1 MKKMQKISA
10 TKWKPVH
17 MDGVSVNTN
26 LEGLIG
32 IEECLD
38 YNQHDFSSAKKKK
51 TKRKSTEAN
60 TKALTKKRKVT
71 KQKPQSKKIDA
82 NDKENTDDLVEVR
95 PSKSGFSVG
104 SFVESAVST
113 KKSIVVNNQAETE
126 EIQSTVNNESE
137 TEEIQLEGTETDVGG
152 WQSMGLPKGVL
163 KAISE
168 LKFKDPTT
176 IQAIT
181 LPTAILGRRDILGAA
196 ETGSGK
202 TLAFGLPII
211 TGIMRLKEQL
221 ENGVSDEEDSDES
234 DAESEEEVEEHN
246 ELKKND
252 IGCVKSVPLG
262 LAKAK
267 KPLYA
272 LILTPT
278 RELAVQVKNHLVAV
292 CKYTGIRIGVVVG
305 GMAAVKQERVLN
317 SGPEIVVATPGRFWE
332 LLELGNRHLSQL
344 ENIKFL
350 AIDET
355 DRMIERGHFQE
366 LHQIL
371 ERINFD
377 DKKRQQRQNFVFSA
391 TLTMVHELPKHL
403 LQKKFMHL
411 KKNVQ
416 DMSPE
421 QKLAKIIQML
431 GISDPK
437 VVDITQKSGTSGTL
451 TECRIT
457 CDITEK
463 DYYLYYFLQRHP
475 GRTLIFC
482 NSIGCVRRITTIL
495 TLLNC
500 QALPLHSAMH
510 QRQRLNNLDKFRQNP
525 TALLIATDVAARGL
539 DIPQIS
545 HVLHYQTPR
554 TAESYVHRSGRT
566 ARATLEGLT
575 LLLVEPGELQSYFRL
590 CRTLAKA
597 EDIPLFPIENN
608 FLNAVKE
615 RVNSARDLD
624 RLQLK
629 VKKTNSEVGWLQKAA
644 EEMDMIIDD
653 HIDTTHSSNE
663 SKSAKKA
670 AEFKRK
676 HLQKLLSTPIFPSGF
691 SGKYPLL
698 STKLPTTSS
707 ALNGSLTDMI
717 IDKKSTAIEVM
728 KQAQSDKNFVKWK
741 NPKSCFKPRIKANTG
756 KELTKRKKLKNKA
769 GKGGKKR
776 KGR

>member
-1 MKKMQKISA
+1 MKKMQKITA
-10 TKWKPVH
+10 NKWKPVH
-17 MDGVSVNTN
+17 MDGVSVNVN

-38 YNQHDFSSAKKKK
+38 YNQHELSSQKKKK
-51 TKRKSTEAN
+51 TKRKSTELA
-60 TKALTKKRKVT
+60 TKTITKKRKVM
-71 KQKPQSKKIDA
+71 KQKPQSKKVDA
-82 NDKENTDDLVEVR
+82 NDKENSDNLVEVR
-95 PSKSGFSVG
+95 PSKSGFAAG
-104 SFVESAVST
+104 SFKESAVST
-113 KKSIVVNNQAETE
+113 KKIVVVNDQAETE
-126 EIQSTVNNESE
+126 ENESE
-137 TEEIQLEGTETDVGG
+137 TEEIQSEGTETGVGG
-152 WQSMGLPKGVL
+152 WQSMGLPKCVL
-163 KAISE
+163 KAITE

-211 TGIMRLKEQL
+211 TGIMRFKEQL
-221 ENGVSDEEDSDES
+221 ENGVSAEEDSDES

-262 LAKAK
+262 LDKAK

-510 QRQRLNNLDKFRQNP
+510 QRQRLNNLDRFRLNP

-566 ARATLEGLT
+566 ARASLEGLT

-590 CRTLAKA
+590 CRTLGKA

-608 FLNAVKE
+608 LLNAVKE

-653 HIDTTHSSNE
+653 HIDTTHSTNE

-691 SGKYPLL
+691 SGNYPLL
-698 STKLPTTSS
+698 STKLP
-707 ALNGSLTDMI
+707 ALNESLTDMV
-717 IDKKSTAIEVM
+717 IDKQSSAIEVM

-741 NPKSCFKPRIKANTG
+741 NPKSCFKPRIKANSG
-756 KELTKRKKLKNKA
+756 KEVTKRKKQKNKA
-769 GKGGKKR
+769 ARSAKGGKMR